1 MYVKGLHELS
11 STQTGGPVQS
21 SQAVILVRSQTSDWE
36 GQRRKHLTLV
46 QGGPKTWRGNEKAA
60 HVTFFSPSHF
70 MISSSGT

>member
-11 STQTGGPVQS
+11 STRTGGPGQS

-46 QGGPKTWRGNEKAA
+46 QGGPKT
-60 HVTFFSPSHF
+60 
-70 MISSSGT
+70 